1 MIIVGHRPC
10 GRIHSQWSTEDMP
23 HSASVS
29 KSQAAPI
36 ASSSRKCA
44 AQYLA
49 EIMRTGSC
57 PNDRSFDRF
66 LAEPLR
72 LVSPEYWTPLA
83 VAKRAAQWLE
93 DFGIRTVVDI
103 GSGAGKFCV
112 AGALFGECQFI
123 GLERYSSLVTS
134 ARALADL
141 FDLNDRVSFVAGA
154 LGAVPT
160 PVGDAYY
167 FFNPFGDY
175 WFGAD
180 HPMEAGADVGDN
192 GYADDLAAAE
202 ELLRRVPVGTCV
214 MTYNGFGGRVPAN
227 YQLVR
232 VDRELCGV
240 LRLWRKQQDTSQHG
254 ARRTIRFSGARH
266 R

>member
-1 MIIVGHRPC
+1 M
-10 GRIHSQWSTEDMP
+10 S
-23 HSASVS
+23 HSAAAS
-29 KSQAAPI
+29 KQEVAPRGP
-36 ASSSRKCA
+36 SPEQCA
-44 AQYLA
+44 AAYFA
-49 EIMRTGSC
+49 EALRTGRC
-57 PNDRSFDRF
+57 PTDRAFDRF
-66 LAEPLR
+66 LPEPLR

-83 VAKRAAQWLE
+83 VAKRAAEWL
-93 DFGIRTVVDI
+93 DDLGIRTVVDV

-112 AGALFGECQFI
+112 AGALFGTCRFI
-123 GLERYSSLVTS
+123 GLEQYSSLVAS
-134 ARALADL
+134 ARALVAL
-141 FDLNDRVSFVAGA
+141 FDLNDRVTFVAGA

-180 HPMEAGADVGDN
+180 HPMEAGADFGDN
-192 GYADDLAAAE
+192 GYADDVAAAE

-232 VDRELCGV
+232 VDWELHGV
-240 LRLWRKQQDTSQHG
+240 LRLWRKQPDTHRHG
-254 ARRTIRFSGARH
+254 ARRTIRFSGDRH